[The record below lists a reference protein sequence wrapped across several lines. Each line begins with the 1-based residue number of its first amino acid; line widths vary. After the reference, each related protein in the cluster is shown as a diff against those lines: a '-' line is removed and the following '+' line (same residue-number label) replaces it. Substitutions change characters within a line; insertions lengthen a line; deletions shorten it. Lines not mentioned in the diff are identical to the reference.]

1 MAFNSTIIIP
11 ETPPINNVINTV
23 QQNTGNGKRKFFK
36 LFELTGIFKQTMLPV
51 NTTKNETVFTGEIN
65 PSVFNSSNI
74 YGVSNVDEN
83 TIFFITASETDESKF
98 IKCKYRLSSIN
109 TEDYSQTAPGI
120 QGGGTTK
127 PGISIRTTLN
137 SGISSGSLVVTN
149 QSDTQ
154 QVSYDYKYIKINK
167 GDTLLW
173 VKGDFYSLSKK
184 GITDI
189 IKEDEVLKIY
199 YSNGVI
205 ENIAISEIN
214 GDYKSEYPISISN
227 DGIISLEDIQLDK
240 STGNYIEFPDYNKV
254 QRGVLRAH
262 VQGYGNI
269 ATGDYQTIVGKFAKQ
284 SNNSLFIVGNGVSES
299 NRKTLLSVSKDGI
312 TYSEKDVIAQD
323 TYKLSDIHS
332 VKNEDWA
339 YINVSSNNG
348 GFSSSFSTSFDLI
361 EFE

>member
-1 MAFNSTIIIP
+1 MAFNNTIIP
-11 ETPPINNVINTV
+11 QTPSINNIINAV
-23 QQNTGNGKRKFFK
+23 QQNAGNGKRKFFK

-51 NTTKNETVFTGEIN
+51 NTTKNEIVFTGEIN
-65 PSVFNSSNI
+65 PSVFNSSINV

-83 TIFFITASETDESKF
+83 TIFFITASETDEGKF
-98 IKCKYRLSSIN
+98 IKCKYRLNSNDENTSQSS
-109 TEDYSQTAPGI
+109 SV
-120 QGGGTTK
+120 
-127 PGISIRTTLN
+127 RTTSSN
-137 SGISSGSLVVTN
+137 ARAGSGSLGITNNTGSSGSSSGSLGITN
-149 QSDTQ
+149 SVDTY
-154 QVSYDYKYIKINK
+154 SYEYKYLKINK

-189 IKEDEVLKIY
+189 TKENDILKIY

-205 ENIAISEIN
+205 ENIAVSEIN

-240 STGNYIEFPDYNKV
+240 STGNYIEFPEYNEV

-262 VQGYGNI
+262 VQGYGNV
-269 ATGDYQTIVGKFAKQ
+269 ATGDYQTIVGKYAKQ
-284 SNNSLFIVGNGVSES
+284 SPSSLFIVGNGQSEL

-323 TYKLSDIHS
+323 KYKLSDIHS
-332 VKNEDWA
+332 VKDEDWV
-339 YINVSSNNG
+339 YINNKSSAG
-348 GFSSSFSTSFDLI
+348 SGSSFSIAFDLN